1 MFPFTLP
8 SLARSGPTSQ
18 WVTFV
23 VDDCREGLST
33 ATLTSV
39 VETKTT
45 IRLHV
50 CHEIELSFTV
60 CKRKYN
66 HVAGVGKS
74 ETRYLRVLPYRIK
87 GFRPKKTTVKQ
98 NMAAE
103 SIRSYMVRGPVACR

>member
-8 SLARSGPTSQ
+8 SLTRSGPTSQ
-18 WVTFV
+18 WVTVV

-74 ETRYLRVLPYRIK
+74 VTTKSETMSEL
-87 GFRPKKTTVKQ
+87 Q
-98 NMAAE
+98 NCQPNKSSQQSDAE
-103 SIRSYMVRGPVACR
+103 GSSVPNQREG